1 MSRDPLGLYSSFLYY
16 MAVGPNINKFNGY
29 FKHSTLNEK
38 GGTIYIFQNQTNNN
52 VKEVEL

>member
-38 GGTIYIFQNQTNNN
+38 GETIYIFQNQTNNN